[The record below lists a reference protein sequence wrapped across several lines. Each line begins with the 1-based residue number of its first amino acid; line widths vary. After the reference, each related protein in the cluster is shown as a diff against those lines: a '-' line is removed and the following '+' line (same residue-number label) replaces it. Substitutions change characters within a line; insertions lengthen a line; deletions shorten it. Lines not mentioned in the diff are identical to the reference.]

1 MARLKKEDEFYT
13 MLKNLMSTIVA
24 STELYVGIIEGFPG
38 SQSKIPQM
46 KVYESESDDKARAI
60 FEKLYTSFITPF
72 DREDINDLTFK
83 LDDIIDYTTSIAIRL
98 DLFNV
103 QSMRAEAM
111 QMAEL
116 TLSAVRELGIMIDHL
131 PDYKDDPIVL
141 EKAHAVSLIE
151 DEGDGVYETA
161 LRRLFRDDMDGTE
174 RLSWLRLFDRM
185 ENSIDAC
192 EYAARV
198 VRSVVMKSA

>member
-13 MLKNLMSTIVA
+13 MLKDLMSTIVT
-24 STELYVGIIEGFPG
+24 STELYVDIVNGFPE
-38 SQSKIPQM
+38 SQSMIPQM
-46 KVYESESDDKARAI
+46 KVYEAESDEKARII
-60 FEKLYTSFITPF
+60 FEKLHASFITPF
-72 DREDINDLTFK
+72 DREDISDLTFK
-83 LDDIIDYTTSIAIRL
+83 LDDIIDYTASVAIRF

-103 QSMRAEAM
+103 QSIREEAR

-116 TLSAVRELGIMIDHL
+116 TLAAVREIETIINHL
-131 PDYKDDPIVL
+131 PNYKNDPIVM
-141 EKAHAVSLIE
+141 ERAHVVGLIE

-192 EYAARV
+192 EDASRV
-198 VRSVVMKSA
+198 VRTVVMKSA